1 MDSEIKP
8 DRSEGKEASVLAA
21 ILDRLKPVLFRR
33 WKKASREAKRA
44 ARAAGVADVDA
55 YMAGFQKG
63 YWSGAVDVSKER
75 LKPKDLAPSPEPV
88 LAMAK
93 TKLH

>member
-1 MDSEIKP
+1 MDSEAKP
-8 DRSEGKEASVLAA
+8 DRPEGEEASVLAA

-33 WKKASREAKRA
+33 WRKASREAKKA
-44 ARAAGVADVDA
+44 AKQAGITDVDA

-75 LKPKDLAPSPEPV
+75 LKPKDLAPSSEPV

>member
-1 MDSEIKP
+1 MDSEVKP
-8 DRSEGKEASVLAA
+8 DNPDREEAASVFTA

-33 WKKASREAKRA
+33 WRKSSREAKQVA
-44 ARAAGVADVDA
+44 KAAGVTDVDA

-75 LKPKDLAPSPEPV
+75 LKPKDLLPAPV
-88 LAMAK
+88 LAMTK
-93 TKLH
+93 TKVH